1 MEPAKPPNALPATP
15 ATLRDWV
22 DFFGPLDLP
31 VLRHTAR
38 QIEAL
43 GEDIDRVDARSI
55 ADAVLQDPLMTLKV
69 FAWSARTRSRR
80 QVTDIETIEPVVLMS
95 GVYAFFREFAAMPTV
110 ELQLQGNVKA
120 LAGLLRVVNRAY
132 RAATY
137 ARDWALRR
145 RDLDTE
151 VILIGA
157 MLHDFAE
164 LLMWLY
170 APALALEVE
179 TRLNAD
185 STLRSADVQRT
196 VFGVRLADLEYELV
210 RHWHLPELLISVMD
224 DRHAEHP
231 RVRNVLYAVNLAR
244 HSARSWDNAALGD
257 DFGDIAALLNMT
269 PEHVAHLVVP
279 AQFRHHHLTPEP
291 VEISAPPGPAV
302 PASAAPGT
310 GSVTGAGSG
319 LPPLVM
325 PPGST

>member
-1 MEPAKPPNALPATP
+1 MWSPGAPIAVNIKSSRLFAVNAAMEPVISPIALPATP
-15 ATLRDWV
+15 ASLRQWV

-38 QIEAL
+38 NIGAL
-43 GEDIDRVDARSI
+43 GHDIERVDARSI

-95 GVYAFFREFAAMPTV
+95 GVYAFFTQFANLPTA
-110 ELQLQGNVKA
+110 ESQLAGQPKA
-120 LAGLLRVVNRAY
+120 LAGLLRVINRAY

-179 TRLNAD
+179 NRLLADATR
-185 STLRSADVQRT
+185 RSADVQRA

-224 DRHAEHP
+224 DAHADHP
-231 RVRNVLYAVNLAR
+231 RVRNVLYAANLAR

-257 DFGDIAALLNMT
+257 DFRDIARLLNVS
-269 PEHVAHLVVP
+269 PEHVVHLVVP
-279 AQFRHHHLTPEP
+279 AEFRSHHLPDE
-291 VEISAPPGPAV
+291 APPPLPA
-302 PASAAPGT
+302 
-310 GSVTGAGSG
+310 
-319 LPPLVM
+319 
-325 PPGST
+325 